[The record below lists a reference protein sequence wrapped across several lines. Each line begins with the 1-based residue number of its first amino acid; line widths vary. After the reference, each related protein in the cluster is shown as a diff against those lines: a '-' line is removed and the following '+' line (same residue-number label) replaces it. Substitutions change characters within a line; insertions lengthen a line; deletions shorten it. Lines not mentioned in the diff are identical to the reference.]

1 MHSDLSQL
9 VRAAREIKELRRDLD
24 GLKYDNAA
32 LISQVLT
39 KQEEI
44 SVKPVDLGQETL
56 PRRTMSLD

>member
-1 MHSDLSQL
+1 VS
-9 VRAAREIKELRRDLD
+9 AAIEIKELRRDLD
-24 GLKYDNAA
+24 GLKYDNSA

-44 SVKPVDLGQETL
+44 SVKPVDLGQEAL